1 MSSDAGFLEAAASI
15 GRRIVSDAVWDD
27 GRCSWMGATDAA
39 STPTGSEYRPLDA
52 TVYRGTAGVGVFLA
66 HLAAA
71 TGDADA
77 RRAALGAIRH
87 GVGRASSPSPVRR
100 DGFHAGPLGVA
111 WAAAEVAS
119 ILGAEELREGARA
132 VLDETGPPAVP
143 ARCPDVVL
151 GAAGAALALLPLASE
166 LGDRTLE
173 ERAVDAGEALLGGAT
188 VTRHGWSWATPGRR
202 WPHHLCGVAHG
213 AGGIGWALVE
223 LFAATG
229 DERFRIGAEG
239 AFSYERSWLDP
250 GSRTWPDLRLGGQR
264 RGAPLPSPSPSA
276 GTWCHGEAGIALSRL
291 RAVSVLGPGPHRD
304 DAETALEA
312 TRRRLEGALPYAF
325 DDLTLCHGAAGAGD
339 ALLSCADA
347 LDETWHET
355 AHVATEL
362 GRIAIDRYAGTGE
375 WPCDVAGTTPALFR
389 GLSGIGWFF
398 LRLHDRATP
407 SPLLLPIRG

>member
-15 GRRIVSDAVWDD
+15 GRHIVSDAVWDD
-27 GRCSWMGATDAA
+27 GRCSWMGATDAPGA
-39 STPTGSEYRPLDA
+39 PRGSEYRPLDA
-52 TVYRGTAGVGVFLA
+52 TLYRGTAGVGVFLA
-66 HLAAA
+66 RLAAA

-87 GVGRASSPSPVRR
+87 GVSRAASLPPGRR

-111 WAAAEVAS
+111 WAAAEAAS
-119 ILGAEELREGARA
+119 ILDAEELREGARA

-151 GAAGAALALLPLASE
+151 GAAGAALALLSLASE
-166 LGDRTLE
+166 LGDRTLV
-173 ERAVDAGEALLGGAT
+173 ERAVDAGETLLGDAT
-188 VTRHGWSWATPGRR
+188 VTQRGWSWATPGHR
-202 WPHHLCGVAHG
+202 WPQHLCGVTHG

-229 DERFRIGAEG
+229 DERFRAGAEG
-239 AFSYERSWLDP
+239 AFSYERSWLVRVS
-250 GSRTWPDLRLGGQR
+250 GMWPDLRVGGQR
-264 RGAPLPSPSPSA
+264 RGDPLPIPLPST

-312 TRRRLEGALPYAF
+312 THRHLADALPYAF
-325 DDLTLCHGAAGAGD
+325 EDLTLCHGAAGAAD
-339 ALLSCADA
+339 ALLAGADA
-347 LDETWHET
+347 LGGGWHEA
-355 AHVATEL
+355 AHVATDL
-362 GRIAIDRYAGTGE
+362 GRVAIDRYAGTGD

-398 LRLHDRATP
+398 LRLHDRTTP
-407 SPLLLPIRG
+407 SPLLLPTGG